1 PIPITNDIFID
12 RSNLNYNY
20 TLNENIYNFTEGI
33 FDSKNQSFISYGGG
47 GNSHESIAITLTK
60 IAKLLED
67 YTNTKKCLRAWE
79 YWFNRWNHCKW
90 YIQRQNHWLSKQKK
104 AKQKLLWMIE
114 ENFRN
119 VDGFIKKNNNYNP
132 YEYNYNNNSSSS
144 SSSPSSSSI
153 SSKYIYRMKSTR
165 KIWIHQQQQM
175 RRGKKTELYNKRLD
189 KNNNNSHNN
198 GRQMKKINK
207 IIAKSTQSSSSSSS
221 SKKEKS
227 KTNQNSLS
235 IKYNKEFKYYHHY
248 IPETLKHMTS
258 LNITVKYI
266 NLWLKLQE
274 KIVIPNDDD
283 KKNEK
288 EKSSNKFSSSHH
300 CKNESSSSTSKK
312 CITKNRNSLKYSAF
326 ALLTTLMN
334 RLQLYNS
341 NLNSSDKNRLRDDI
355 KSKEI
360 RYKKLD
366 ELQLFDLEIENKL
379 SYEVKR
385 YLRGICIIELL
396 LIKVNC
402 FDDKLFIHLINFFK
416 QFIDLSYLI
425 PFMKAYIINSP
436 NISSWCIGMAWEF
449 FHSINEIKLFWT
461 IIHRKKIS
469 KS

>member
-1 PIPITNDIFID
+1 
-12 RSNLNYNY
+12 
-20 TLNENIYNFTEGI
+20 
-33 FDSKNQSFISYGGG
+33 
-47 GNSHESIAITLTK
+47 
-60 IAKLLED
+60 
-67 YTNTKKCLRAWE
+67 
-79 YWFNRWNHCKW
+79 
-90 YIQRQNHWLSKQKK
+90 
-104 AKQKLLWMIE
+104 
-114 ENFRN
+114 
-119 VDGFIKKNNNYNP
+119 
-132 YEYNYNNNSSSS
+132 
-144 SSSPSSSSI
+144 
-153 SSKYIYRMKSTR
+153 MKSTR

-198 GRQMKKINK
+198 GSSSSGGGGGGNNNSNNSNNTTTSGQMKKINK

-300 CKNESSSSTSKK
+300 CKNESSSSSNSNSSCSHHPLHHPHNSNDDNNTNSNNNSSNNNNYNYNNNKNNSKGKITITTTNNHTNNRLNSSNNPNSTASTEEASKK

-469 KS
+469 KSWSGMKYIPLF